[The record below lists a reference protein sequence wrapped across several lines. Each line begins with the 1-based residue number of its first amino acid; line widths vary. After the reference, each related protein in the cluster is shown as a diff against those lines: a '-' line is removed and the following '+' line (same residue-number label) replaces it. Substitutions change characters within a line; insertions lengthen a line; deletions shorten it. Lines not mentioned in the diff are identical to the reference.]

1 MEDQQVRERNKKREL
16 RRYRNNRSC
25 IARLEEKLKILESRL
40 YSIKS
45 PNFSGMPRGGVP
57 VSVSDLVADKE
68 ELEERIERLKEK
80 GKILK
85 REILAEID
93 SLENSRYCEILE
105 AYFIDGYS
113 LEEIA
118 ENEGYNDR
126 HVYRLYSKAIS
137 LLVLNDK
144 NKCQ

>member
-16 RRYRNNRSC
+16 RRYKNNCSC
-25 IARLEEKLKILESRL
+25 IARLEEKLKNIESRL
-40 YSIKS
+40 SSIKS
-45 PNFSGMPRGGVP
+45 PSFSGMPRGGIP
-57 VSVSDLVADKE
+57 VSPSDLVADKI

-85 REILAEID
+85 RDILEEID
-93 SLENSRYCEILE
+93 SLENPRYCEVLE

-118 ENEGYNDR
+118 EKEGYNDR
-126 HVYRLYSKAIS
+126 HVYRLYSKAIN
-137 LLVLNDK
+137 LLILKDNE
-144 NKCQ
+144 CQ